1 MITNFAPWQWLLGIF
16 SALAIGVHRVPQRLF
31 DTMIVLLTG
40 DLSVHPV
47 PIVCGRRPP
56 PDTVSDSGLYV

>member
-40 DLSVHPV
+40 ISAFILFDSL
-47 PIVCGRRPP
+47 RP
-56 PDTVSDSGLYV
+56 

>member
-40 DLSVHPV
+40 ISAFILF
-47 PIVCGRRPP
+47 R
-56 PDTVSDSGLYV
+56 